1 MSREQELRIERKKII
16 KLLDRINQKD
26 YSAISESLELLKG
39 GKMRTDYF
47 NDINEILDTLSP
59 KTPANVKDMP
69 NECEAEEIV
78 EACKGIIKLMSMYQL
93 EKRDRVKAN
102 IFEKA
107 LREIDNIVGVSY
119 YTSNMTESEK
129 AEFLR
134 DHYDYD
140 DIYRVYGEEIDIDIS
155 EAKAEGFEVG
165 KHGTHW
171 FDDYR

>member
-1 MSREQELRIERKKII
+1 V
-16 KLLDRINQKD
+16 KLIVK
-26 YSAISESLELLKG
+26 LLKG

-59 KTPANVKDMP
+59 KIPQNIKDMP

-78 EACKGIIKLMSMYQL
+78 ESCKGIIKLMLMYQL
-93 EKRDRVKAN
+93 EKRETVKAN

-119 YTSNMTESEK
+119 YATNMTESEK

-165 KHGTHW
+165 KHGTRW

>member
-1 MSREQELRIERKKII
+1 
-16 KLLDRINQKD
+16 
-26 YSAISESLELLKG
+26 
-39 GKMRTDYF
+39 MRTDYF

-59 KTPANVKDMP
+59 KIPQNIKDMP

-78 EACKGIIKLMSMYQL
+78 ESCKEIIKLMLMYQL
-93 EKRDRVKAN
+93 EKRETVKAN

-119 YTSNMTESEK
+119 YATNMTESEK

-165 KHGTHW
+165 KHGTRW